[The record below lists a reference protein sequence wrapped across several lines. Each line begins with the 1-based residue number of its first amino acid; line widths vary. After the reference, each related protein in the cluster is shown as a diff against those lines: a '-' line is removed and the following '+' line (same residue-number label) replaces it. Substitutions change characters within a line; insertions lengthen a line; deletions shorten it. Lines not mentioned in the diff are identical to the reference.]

1 MITKTVFLDYLHC
14 PEAAWLHRNHPD
26 AVIWPVPTAFDR
38 LTIRDGQAVERL
50 HRHQVASREGH
61 AHEFQVVFEAGGFH
75 ARADAIRHAPGGS
88 LDIVEVKASTSH
100 RKHLVD
106 ICFQRIVAE
115 RSGARVRR
123 CIIAHVDPAFR
134 HHDGESLDGLL
145 TYVDVSDEVDAMR
158 ADIEATMLEAKE
170 FLARGSAP
178 ADGCSCRARRGR
190 RGHCAAFRHFN
201 PDLDGP
207 TAHDLPRISP
217 GRLARLHGEG
227 RLPIPVVEESDVT
240 PAQLPALR
248 AMKSRR
254 PIIDRPALSGFLDRL
269 VWPLHF
275 YDYETFASAVPMALG
290 HGPYRQLPVQFSLHV
305 MRADGR
311 IEHHEHISE
320 DHGMQGGLVDA
331 MREAFESSGSAI
343 VWNQSFEI
351 GCNRRMIDLV
361 PSAETFLLD
370 VNARKVDLMQPFVAD
385 FVHPD
390 FAGSTSIK
398 RVLPVL
404 CPDLGYHD
412 LDIRDGAAAMEGW
425 LRMVEAR
432 GAERTRLRAQL
443 LAYCRMDTWA
453 MVRILQ
459 AIQDIV
465 AGDV

>member
-1 MITKTVFLDYLHC
+1 
-14 PEAAWLHRNHPD
+14 
-26 AVIWPVPTAFDR
+26 
-38 LTIRDGQAVERL
+38 
-50 HRHQVASREGH
+50 
-61 AHEFQVVFEAGGFH
+61 
-75 ARADAIRHAPGGS
+75 
-88 LDIVEVKASTSH
+88 
-100 RKHLVD
+100 
-106 ICFQRIVAE
+106 
-115 RSGARVRR
+115 
-123 CIIAHVDPAFR
+123 
-134 HHDGESLDGLL
+134 
-145 TYVDVSDEVDAMR
+145 
-158 ADIEATMLEAKE
+158 
-170 FLARGSAP
+170 
-178 ADGCSCRARRGR
+178 
-190 RGHCAAFRHFN
+190 
-201 PDLDGP
+201 
-207 TAHDLPRISP
+207 
-217 GRLARLHGEG
+217 
-227 RLPIPVVEESDVT
+227 
-240 PAQLPALR
+240 
-248 AMKSRR
+248 
-254 PIIDRPALSGFLDRL
+254 
-269 VWPLHF
+269 
-275 YDYETFASAVPMALG
+275 
-290 HGPYRQLPVQFSLHV
+290 
-305 MRADGR
+305 
-311 IEHHEHISE
+311 
-320 DHGMQGGLVDA
+320 MQGGLVDA